1 MFNKK
6 LNRLLAIMLASV
18 MGATSL
24 PATPVSADTPSSEY
38 DISNDAASDDISDS
52 KIPDEQDSDNNAT
65 EEKQPQQ
72 LTVEY
77 TPADDIYVGNKV
89 VPVVKSDR
97 ADAAVD
103 NLKYT
108 VVEGK
113 NLIEKDTDFASNG
126 IWTAKDT
133 GTVRIKVTKA
143 EDDKY
148 KSAEAEY
155 TVTIKEYDY
164 SSMNNSLTGTMLHGT
179 QFYVEAPTLSLAS
192 DNQAVYVVRK
202 GDEWI
207 EADKY
212 QLMPQQGDNRQTL
225 VIARKDKESGAITDI
240 GSLQLDYKYD
250 TQPPKIT
257 LNPKEDDKPAFT
269 KDAVD
274 YYGNVRKVDMNIH
287 DVSLDDGSTQLW
299 VKVDDREEFDVFDVD
314 NAQKLIDA
322 GIEYSDWIVTGAD
335 YSSCITFGTKA
346 DEEHKYQII
355 RMYAKDQAEHECND
369 TSSIE
374 QPFYVDRKA
383 PSGTIGYDADLIDEQ
398 NMASQQAAKV
408 YGQLED
414 ISGIK
419 QAFYYVNKS
428 DESGSILNDEQVKAL
443 DD

>member
-1 MFNKK
+1 MRVFNKK

-113 NLIEKDTDFASNG
+113 NLIEKDADFASNG

-164 SSMNNSLTGTMLHGT
+164 SSMNNSLTGTMLQGT

-240 GSLQLDYKYD
+240 GSL
-250 TQPPKIT
+250 
-257 LNPKEDDKPAFT
+257 
-269 KDAVD
+269 
-274 YYGNVRKVDMNIH
+274 
-287 DVSLDDGSTQLW
+287 
-299 VKVDDREEFDVFDVD
+299 
-314 NAQKLIDA
+314 
-322 GIEYSDWIVTGAD
+322 
-335 YSSCITFGTKA
+335 
-346 DEEHKYQII
+346 
-355 RMYAKDQAEHECND
+355 
-369 TSSIE
+369 
-374 QPFYVDRKA
+374 
-383 PSGTIGYDADLIDEQ
+383 
-398 NMASQQAAKV
+398 
-408 YGQLED
+408 
-414 ISGIK
+414 
-419 QAFYYVNKS
+419 
-428 DESGSILNDEQVKAL
+428 
-443 DD
+443 

>member
-1 MFNKK
+1 MRVFNKK

-24 PATPVSADTPSSEY
+24 PATQVSADTPSSEY

-52 KIPDEQDSDNNAT
+52 KIPDKQDSDNNAT

-164 SSMNNSLTGTMLHGT
+164 SSMNNSLTGTMLQGT
-179 QFYVEAPTLSLAS
+179 KFYVEAPTLSLAS

-202 GDEWI
+202 VMNGLKLI
-207 EADKY
+207 NIS
-212 QLMPQQGDNRQTL
+212 LCHSR
-225 VIARKDKESGAITDI
+225 VITDR
-240 GSLQLDYKYD
+240 LL
-250 TQPPKIT
+250 
-257 LNPKEDDKPAFT
+257 
-269 KDAVD
+269 
-274 YYGNVRKVDMNIH
+274 
-287 DVSLDDGSTQLW
+287 
-299 VKVDDREEFDVFDVD
+299 
-314 NAQKLIDA
+314 
-322 GIEYSDWIVTGAD
+322 
-335 YSSCITFGTKA
+335 
-346 DEEHKYQII
+346 
-355 RMYAKDQAEHECND
+355 
-369 TSSIE
+369 
-374 QPFYVDRKA
+374 
-383 PSGTIGYDADLIDEQ
+383 
-398 NMASQQAAKV
+398 
-408 YGQLED
+408 
-414 ISGIK
+414 
-419 QAFYYVNKS
+419 
-428 DESGSILNDEQVKAL
+428 
-443 DD
+443 

>member
-24 PATPVSADTPSSEY
+24 PATQVSADTPSSEY

-164 SSMNNSLTGTMLHGT
+164 SSMNNSLTGTMLQGT

-240 GSLQLDYKYD
+240 GSLRLDYKYD

-322 GIEYSDWIVTGAD
+322 GIEYSEWIVTGAD

-355 RMYAKDQAEHECND
+355 GMYAKD
-369 TSSIE
+369 
-374 QPFYVDRKA
+374 
-383 PSGTIGYDADLIDEQ
+383 
-398 NMASQQAAKV
+398 
-408 YGQLED
+408 
-414 ISGIK
+414 
-419 QAFYYVNKS
+419 
-428 DESGSILNDEQVKAL
+428 
-443 DD
+443 

>member
-38 DISNDAASDDISDS
+38 DISNS
-52 KIPDEQDSDNNAT
+52 KIPDKQDSDNNAT
-65 EEKQPQQ
+65 KEKQPQQ

-155 TVTIKEYDY
+155 TVTIKE
-164 SSMNNSLTGTMLHGT
+164 
-179 QFYVEAPTLSLAS
+179 
-192 DNQAVYVVRK
+192 
-202 GDEWI
+202 
-207 EADKY
+207 
-212 QLMPQQGDNRQTL
+212 
-225 VIARKDKESGAITDI
+225 
-240 GSLQLDYKYD
+240 
-250 TQPPKIT
+250 
-257 LNPKEDDKPAFT
+257 
-269 KDAVD
+269 
-274 YYGNVRKVDMNIH
+274 
-287 DVSLDDGSTQLW
+287 
-299 VKVDDREEFDVFDVD
+299 
-314 NAQKLIDA
+314 
-322 GIEYSDWIVTGAD
+322 
-335 YSSCITFGTKA
+335 
-346 DEEHKYQII
+346 
-355 RMYAKDQAEHECND
+355 
-369 TSSIE
+369 
-374 QPFYVDRKA
+374 
-383 PSGTIGYDADLIDEQ
+383 
-398 NMASQQAAKV
+398 
-408 YGQLED
+408 
-414 ISGIK
+414 
-419 QAFYYVNKS
+419 
-428 DESGSILNDEQVKAL
+428 
-443 DD
+443 